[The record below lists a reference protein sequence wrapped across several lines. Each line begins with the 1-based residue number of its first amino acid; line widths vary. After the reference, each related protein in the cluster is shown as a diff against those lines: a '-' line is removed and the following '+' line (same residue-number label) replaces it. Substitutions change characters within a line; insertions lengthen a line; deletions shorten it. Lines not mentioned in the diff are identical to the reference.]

1 MQQLRL
7 SINHNLYYK
16 IAHKFNISI
25 LVNLNYNKTL
35 HSHRENDDDDEK
47 FEDESLIFIE
57 VNRKCDEN
65 FL

>member
-7 SINHNLYYK
+7 SSNHNLYYK

-25 LVNLNYNKTL
+25 LVNLNAL

-57 VNRKCDEN
+57 VNRRCDEN